1 MESSLWMLLS
11 FGVSVLVLILVS
23 RATKRSSKSRG
34 QRLPPGPTPL
44 PVVGNLLELGN
55 KPHRSLARLAKV
67 YSPIMT
73 LRLGRVNTVFV
84 SSPEMAREI
93 LQKNDAV
100 LSSRWVPEAV
110 RVLAF
115 NEASMA
121 CLPPS
126 QRWRNLR
133 RICKTELFTT
143 QRLDSYRSLRQQK
156 VQELMQY
163 ICDSASKG
171 LLVDVGRVA
180 FSTTLNL
187 ISRTV
192 FSADFVDLYGES
204 SQEFKH
210 VVEGILE
217 EAGQA
222 NLSDYFPLLAK
233 LDPQG
238 IRHRSTK
245 YFKKLHEIFDENIDR
260 RLHRQRDG
268 TTARNDFLDELLE
281 HQVQG
286 DGTKFDRQALKCFF
300 SVRIHS
306 RTSNDDGD
314 IFVAGSDTTSSTV
327 EWAMAE
333 LLRNPRVMAKVRE
346 EIVRV
351 IGVSREVEEEDI
363 GSLPYLQAVVKET
376 LRLHPPVPLML
387 PRLAEATV
395 EIHDYEIPEG
405 TRLLINI
412 WAIGRDSSLW
422 TEPEEFLPERFLN
435 KEVDF
440 KGRHFEF
447 IPFGSGRRICPGLP
461 LAYRMVHLMLAS
473 MLQRF
478 EWRLPEG
485 KEPRDLDMEEKF
497 GVTLIMA
504 SPLKA
509 MAVPT
514 KCC

>member
-1 MESSLWMLLS
+1 MESSLWLLLS
-11 FGVSVLVLILVS
+11 LGVSVLFLLLLLS
-23 RATKRSSKSRG
+23 RATKRSSKSG
-34 QRLPPGPTPL
+34 GHQLPPGPTPL
-44 PVVGNLLELGN
+44 PVVGNLFELGD
-55 KPHRSLARLAKV
+55 KPHRSLARLAKL
-67 YSPIMT
+67 YSPLMT
-73 LRLGRVNTVFV
+73 LRLGQVTTVFV
-84 SSPEMAREI
+84 SSPEMAGEI

-100 LSSRWVPEAV
+100 FSSRWIPEAV
-110 RVLAF
+110 RVLAHS
-115 NEASMA
+115 EASMA
-121 CLPPS
+121 WLPPC

-133 RICKTELFTT
+133 RICKTQLFTA
-143 QRLDSYRSLRQQK
+143 QRLDSYQSLRREK

-163 ICDSASKG
+163 ISDSTSKG
-171 LLVDVGRVA
+171 LLVHVGRVA

-192 FSADFVDLYGES
+192 FSVDLVDLYAES
-204 SQEFKH
+204 AQEFKQ
-210 VVEGILE
+210 VVEGITE
-217 EAGQA
+217 EAGRA

-238 IRHRSTK
+238 IRRRSTK
-245 YFKKLHEIFDENIDR
+245 YFKRLHDIFDEQIDR
-260 RLHRQRDG
+260 RLHRERDG

-286 DGTKFDRQALKCFF
+286 DGTKFDRQALKSLF
-300 SVRIHS
+300 S
-306 RTSNDDGD
+306 D
-314 IFVAGSDTTSSTV
+314 IFVAGSDTSSRTV

-333 LLRNPRVMAKVRE
+333 LLRNPRTMAKVRE
-346 EIVRV
+346 EIGRV
-351 IGVSREVEEEDI
+351 IGFARAVEEADI
-363 GSLPYLQAVVKET
+363 GSLPYLQATVKET
-376 LRLHPPVPLML
+376 LRLHPPVPLLL

-395 EIHDYEIPEG
+395 ELHGYEIPEG
-405 TRLLINI
+405 TRVLINV
-412 WAIGRDSSLW
+412 WAIGRDSSAW

-435 KEVDF
+435 REVDF
-440 KGRHFEF
+440 RGRDLEL
-447 IPFGSGRRICPGLP
+447 IPFGAGRRICPGLP

-485 KEPRDLDMEEKF
+485 VEPGDLDMEEKF
-497 GVTLIMA
+497 GLTLIMA

>member
-11 FGVSVLVLILVS
+11 LGVSVLLLLS

-44 PVVGNLLELGN
+44 PVVGNLFELGN

-100 LSSRWVPEAV
+100 LSSRWIPEAV

-115 NEASMA
+115 NEASMVW
-121 CLPPS
+121 LPPS

-133 RICKTELFTT
+133 KICKTELFTT
-143 QRLDSYRSLRQQK
+143 QRLDSYRSLRRQK
-156 VQELMQY
+156 VQELVQY
-163 ICDSASKG
+163 ISDSASKG

-192 FSADFVDLYGES
+192 FSADLVDLYRES
-204 SQEFKH
+204 SQEFKI

-217 EAGQA
+217 EAGRA

-260 RLHRQRDG
+260 RLHRKRDG

-300 SVRIHS
+300 S
-306 RTSNDDGD
+306 D

-333 LLRNPRVMAKVRE
+333 LLRNPR
-346 EIVRV
+346 
-351 IGVSREVEEEDI
+351 
-363 GSLPYLQAVVKET
+363 
-376 LRLHPPVPLML
+376 
-387 PRLAEATV
+387 
-395 EIHDYEIPEG
+395 
-405 TRLLINI
+405 
-412 WAIGRDSSLW
+412 
-422 TEPEEFLPERFLN
+422 
-435 KEVDF
+435 
-440 KGRHFEF
+440 
-447 IPFGSGRRICPGLP
+447 
-461 LAYRMVHLMLAS
+461 
-473 MLQRF
+473 RF